1 MNKLLYIS
9 SIDKS
14 PIKPGRGMKKR
25 TTLIVISIVSLSIV
39 GFSALDNVYLK
50 IGQNIDVFGR
60 VYKEIVSNY
69 VDEVDPEKFMRSGI
83 DGMLETLD
91 PYTVFMAGKE
101 DDDIDLLTHGQYGGV
116 GISIGV
122 RDGAIIVLAPTE
134 GYSAFKQGV
143 KTGDKIIEVDG
154 AKITG
159 TNPDSVRFKVR
170 GEPGSTVRM
179 KVEREG
185 EKNPIEFTLVRE
197 EIQVHNVG
205 YSGFVRDGVGY
216 IRLERFSR
224 RAGEEIRQAVKELK
238 AKGELKGLVLD
249 LRDNPGGLLESAV
262 ETVSK
267 FAKKGSTIV
276 TTRGRRD
283 EEAKMYTVDEEPIA
297 ADIPLAVLV
306 NRNSASASE
315 IVAGA
320 VQDLDRGIIVGTRS
334 FGKGL
339 VQTVIPLNYNAS
351 MKITTARYYTPSG
364 RCIQEID
371 YLHKNKEGVFT
382 VTPDSLKKEFKTG
395 NGRAVKESGGI
406 TPDSTVEDVQH
417 STYYLELMR
426 KALFFKFA
434 TTFVVKHPDVDG
446 EFAATP
452 GVMKEFEQYLT
463 EQKFEFVEPA
473 EKKLS
478 ELKEQMKKEKYSSS
492 SLSSVDVLIE
502 QLRREKVNAF
512 ARFSDE
518 IRNELTAE
526 INSRYNGE
534 KGRDRALMKYDVQ
547 AQTAAALVLNKKY
560 YDGVLKGKKL

>member
-1 MNKLLYIS
+1 
-9 SIDKS
+9 
-14 PIKPGRGMKKR
+14 MKKR
-25 TTLIVISIVSLSIV
+25 SALIIITIASLCVV

-91 PYTVFMAGKE
+91 PYTVYMAGKE
-101 DDDIDLLTHGQYGGV
+101 EDDIDLLTHGQYGGV

-154 AKITG
+154 IKITG

-170 GEPGSTVRM
+170 GEPGTTVRM
-179 KVEREG
+179 KIEREG

-205 YSGFVRDGVGY
+205 FSGFIRDGVGY

-224 RAGEEIRQAVKELK
+224 RAGEEIRQAIKELK

-262 ETVSK
+262 ETVNK

-297 ADIPLAVLV
+297 ADVPLAVLV

-371 YLHKNKEGVFT
+371 YLHRNKEGIFT
-382 VTPDSLKKEFKTG
+382 VTPDSLKKEFKTV
-395 NGRAVKESGGI
+395 NGRTVKESGGI

-434 TTFVVKHPDVDG
+434 TSYVVKHPDSEG
-446 EFAATP
+446 EFTATP
-452 GVMKEFEQYLT
+452 AVMKEFEQYLS
-463 EQKFEFVEPA
+463 EQKFEFMEPA
-473 EKKLS
+473 EKKLT
-478 ELKEQMKKEKYSSS
+478 ELKEQMKKEKYTSA
-492 SLSSVDVLIE
+492 SLASVDALIA
-502 QLRREKVNAF
+502 QVRTEKMNAF
-512 ARFSDE
+512 ARYNDE
-518 IRNELTAE
+518 IRNELTGE
-526 INSRYNGE
+526 INSRYHGE
-534 KGRDRALMKYDVQ
+534 KGRDRSLLKHDVQ
-547 AQTAAALVLNKKY
+547 AQTAAALVLNTKVY
-560 YDGVLKGKKL
+560 NGVLKGKKL